1 MTEQV
6 LVDANVGLGF
16 QRYIQS
22 VAEGVGA
29 GIEQW
34 CCRGEHPMEAYIA
47 LDREVPRFPGREVA
61 LLWEETCGWALAVE
75 TRSGEDLIVLGY
87 LGDDAVPAPDAVAAF
102 GASVG
107 TPDAR
112 MRRRASWTN
121 DRPLADSDR
130 TARLLRQYGHDAR

>member
-6 LVDANVGLGF
+6 LVDATVGLGF
-16 QRYIQS
+16 ERYVQS
-22 VAEGVGA
+22 VAERVGA

-34 CCRGEHPMEAYIA
+34 CCRGNHPMEAYIA
-47 LDREVPRFPGREVA
+47 LDRKLPRFPGREVA

-87 LGDDAVPAPDAVAAF
+87 LGEEAVASPEVVAKF
-102 GASVG
+102 GVSVDSSG
-107 TPDAR
+107 P
-112 MRRRASWTN
+112 RRLRWAT

-130 TARLLRQYGHDAR
+130 TARMLREYGLAAT